1 MRENGRMWSLA
12 RGRLRPGSCIEQRD
26 DLLRRARFAE
36 PREDARDAVRVSL
49 GAAVGHR
56 VDGKRHVIAEFMRL
70 AGGRLDAGAGGDSG
84 DHDLGNAE
92 ALEML
97 LEARACECAQGSL
110 GDRVILRLAVELG
123 DEFRPIG
130 GKRSEIRRLF
140 GSARR

>member
-1 MRENGRMWSLA
+1 MSRQYILTHVWHISSDIL
-12 RGRLRPGSCIEQRD
+12 
-26 DLLRRARFAE
+26 
-36 PREDARDAVRVSL
+36 
-49 GAAVGHR
+49 AVGHR

-70 AGGRLDAGAGGDSG
+70 AGGQLDAGAGGDSG

-97 LEARACECAQGSL
+97 LEARACECAPGSL

-130 GKRSEIRRLF
+130 GKRSEIRRLSVRP
-140 GSARR
+140 GAKRSTLTRTTESPL